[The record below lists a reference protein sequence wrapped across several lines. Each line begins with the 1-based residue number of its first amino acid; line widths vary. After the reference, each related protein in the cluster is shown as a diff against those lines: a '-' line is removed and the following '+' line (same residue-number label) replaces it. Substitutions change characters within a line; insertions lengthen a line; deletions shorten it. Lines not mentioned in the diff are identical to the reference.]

1 MLIHTENLSRR
12 YRVGSQDVCALRAVS
27 VEIERGEFVAITGPS
42 GAGKSTLMHIFGCL
56 EPPTEGTY
64 LLAGRD
70 VSALADDELSR
81 IRGKEIG
88 FVFQSYNLVHQL
100 TVLENVL
107 LAPFY
112 MRDHS
117 RTTKIR
123 CLETI
128 EMVGLAGRYAHRP
141 SELSGGEV
149 QRVAIARALANDPLL
164 LLADEPTGNLDTETG
179 DGIMRIFENLHK
191 AGRTIIMVTHD
202 PRVAARASRVIRLVD
217 GRVVNDGGAA

>member
-1 MLIHTENLSRR
+1 MLIHIENLSRR
-12 YRVGSQDVCALRAVS
+12 YRIGANEVCALRSVS
-27 VEIERGEFVAITGPS
+27 VDIEQGEFVAITGPS
-42 GAGKSTLMHIFGCL
+42 GAGKSTLMHIMGCL
-56 EPPTEGTY
+56 EPPTEGRY

-70 VSALADDELSR
+70 VSAMSDDDLSR

-112 MRDHS
+112 RRDYS
-117 RTTKIR
+117 RETKLR
-123 CLETI
+123 CMETI
-128 EMVGLAGRYAHRP
+128 RMVGLADRCSHKPA
-141 SELSGGEV
+141 ELSGGEV

-179 DGIMRIFENLHK
+179 DGIMRIFENLHN
-191 AGRTIIMVTHD
+191 AGRTIAMVTHD
-202 PRVAARASRVIRLVD
+202 PRVAGRAARTLRLVD
-217 GRVVNDGGAA
+217 GRVAEGAA